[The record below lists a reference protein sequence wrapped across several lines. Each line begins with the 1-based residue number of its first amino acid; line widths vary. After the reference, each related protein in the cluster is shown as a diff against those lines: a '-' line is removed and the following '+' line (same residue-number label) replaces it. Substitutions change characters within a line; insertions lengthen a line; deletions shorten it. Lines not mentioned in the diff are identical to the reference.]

1 MSDRASKALAEAS
14 LPGEPRTY
22 DATSKRSGVPLST
35 LSFRAIGSGYAIQL
49 VKNNRRCYSV
59 HRF

>member
-14 LPGEPRTY
+14 LPGKPRTY

-35 LSFRAIGSGYAIQL
+35 LY
-49 VKNNRRCYSV
+49 
-59 HRF
+59 HRDHKRPFKEEKA